1 MPSSRRRPGQHHYA
15 KNPPSPPKERTDGRT
30 YWAIMMGVFGLIIA
44 YIAAGNNAV
53 ILAIGAVIG
62 ALAGYFIGKSM
73 EKEAPRKV
81 HK

>member
-1 MPSSRRRPGQHHYA
+1 
-15 KNPPSPPKERTDGRT
+15 
-30 YWAIMMGVFGLIIA
+30 MMGVFGLIIA
-44 YIAAGNNAV
+44 YFAAGNNAV
-53 ILAIGAVIG
+53 ILAIGAVVG